1 MQECLTAE
9 SRKREHY
16 EIRIDARAVA
26 RCFMLAFRDAFG
38 RSAGLTF
45 KLPIKQS
52 GKQNLILRFVKTS
65 APIRRLSLRSIA
77 MASASYKY
85 VVLGGGNAGG
95 YVAAEFVKRG
105 GGKGELAIITDEP
118 VSTRLAF

>member
-1 MQECLTAE
+1 
-9 SRKREHY
+9 
-16 EIRIDARAVA
+16 
-26 RCFMLAFRDAFG
+26 MLAFRDAFG